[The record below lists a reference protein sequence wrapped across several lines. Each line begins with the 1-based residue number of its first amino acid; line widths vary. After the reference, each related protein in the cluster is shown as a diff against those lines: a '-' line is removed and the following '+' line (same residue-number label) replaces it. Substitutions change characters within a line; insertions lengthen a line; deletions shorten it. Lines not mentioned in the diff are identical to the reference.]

1 LFQERFQ
8 AAKHVSFKYQYSLL
22 KQNYNFSTPSLLHL
36 RRPQKQNPVHFRHIG
51 SQEKLPCT

>member
-1 LFQERFQ
+1 
-8 AAKHVSFKYQYSLL
+8 L